1 MRSSSSSLS
10 CRHRAAAILPLRL
23 VLHTF
28 NSYYIAIRITCS
40 SILAGHLASLILSA
54 ANHSHCLYGLAFS
67 ACCLSTYACS
77 SCASFDMYG
86 QQAPLLAQQPSLSVA
101 LASAE
106 TRSCPCCPTSPF
118 IYNRFIGGY
127 TVTLILQ
134 WLSLIFLIAGTATPA
149 LFVAIGNGFTVTYGL
164 FHACIVTVVGT
175 RKCYPYEDDGAQ
187 LLGSSHLGQ
196 EWSAYQALSVTLNVL
211 AFAVGVLYTLRMAVL
226 QRSKSLPRRSELALI
241 SAASFVLVL
250 AVVSISLFVNCYNHV
265 LLPAPVNVKTLGSSF
280 TLSIAAYILQVSAL
294 LFHCYTYY
302 QHTKA
307 SGGSVAAAAI
317 PLRAGEPE
325 PVPMAVVADPSAQYH
340 PAYTPAAASYMQPAF
355 YGQAYQL
362 PQQYMQPAQGGAVP
376 SYYSPPQYYAPAQQ
390 PQHMPAFAHQQPYPA
405 TPVVHYGEVAAAQQQ
420 APMAAPQ

>member
-1 MRSSSSSLS
+1 MALRSLLAACQPTPAHPAPPSTCTDSRLRCSLSSHRCQLPWRQPRPAPARAAQPPPSSTTASSAATPSLSSSNGCRSSSSS
-10 CRHRAAAILPLRL
+10 P
-23 VLHTF
+23 
-28 NSYYIAIRITCS
+28 
-40 SILAGHLASLILSA
+40 
-54 ANHSHCLYGLAFS
+54 
-67 ACCLSTYACS
+67 
-77 SCASFDMYG
+77 
-86 QQAPLLAQQPSLSVA
+86 AP
-101 LASAE
+101 
-106 TRSCPCCPTSPF
+106 
-118 IYNRFIGGY
+118 
-127 TVTLILQ
+127 
-134 WLSLIFLIAGTATPA
+134 ATPA